1 MVHVTSSHILWLE
14 HSYLGTIG
22 RLENVFEPYA
32 QEKKG
37 NGFGEHLT
45 GLATIAQSR
54 ENKRPVD

>member
-1 MVHVTSSHILWLE
+1 MVHVTSPHILWLE

-37 NGFGEHLT
+37 IGFGEHLT
-45 GLATIAQSR
+45 GLATIA
-54 ENKRPVD
+54 V